1 MNPLRSFPYGAAAL
15 CLLALSLA
23 SGAWLAASYP
33 AKKTATLTYWVFNK
47 PNRGT
52 FERIGAFERSHPG
65 IKVDLQLVALSG
77 LAQRLQAA
85 FQADLQSGLPDLV
98 SVEIS
103 SAGTFFRG
111 PLHSV
116 GFLDLTDRIRREGLT
131 DRIVR
136 ARFAPYTKQGRIFG
150 LPNDVHPVMLAYR
163 RDLMAQAGVDVN
175 KIETWDDF
183 IAAGMQVTI
192 PGRRFMIEMSD
203 TGRDMIEVCLFQRGG
218 GYFDEDGNCIF
229 DNEIGIQTLLWY
241 VPLVAKNSE
250 TRIAGS
256 LSSSYG
262 AIITQAMEDGYFV
275 CLIAPDWRTKFIEND
290 IPRLKGKMA
299 LMPLPA
305 VTPGGRRTSTWGGTM
320 LGITRKCKRP
330 DLAWELAKYLTLNEE
345 DQAARFAETNMLPP
359 VRAAWSDPV
368 FDQPR
373 PYWSNQPLGRLY
385 ADLAPD
391 VPPQYTS
398 PFIVAAKGKLS
409 EALVA
414 SVQYYNQHGEAGFE
428 PFARARLKQSA
439 EAIRKLMARS
449 PYE

>member
-1 MNPLRSFPYGAAAL
+1 VLRSFPYGAAAL
-15 CLLALSLA
+15 CLLLLSLA
-23 SGAWLAASYP
+23 SGAYIAGSGSP
-33 AKKTATLTYWVFNK
+33 QQKATLTYWVFNK
-47 PNRGT
+47 PNRGMYN
-52 FERIGAFERSHPG
+52 RIAAFERENPG
-65 IKVDLQLVALSG
+65 VKIDLQLVALSG

-85 FQADLQSGLPDLV
+85 FQADLESGVPDLV

-116 GFLDLTDRIRREGLT
+116 GFVDLTNRIQHEGLR
-131 DRIVR
+131 DRIVQ

-163 RDLMAQAGVDVN
+163 RDLMEQAGVDVS

-183 IAAGMQVTI
+183 VAAGKKTTV

-218 GYFDEDGNCIF
+218 GYFDAQGNCIF
-229 DNEIGIQTLLWY
+229 DNEIGVQTMLWY
-241 VPLVAKNSE
+241 VPLVAKNSK

-275 CLIAPDWRTKFIEND
+275 CLMAPDWRTKFIEND
-290 IPRLKGKMA
+290 IPRIGGKMA

-305 VTPGGRRTSTWGGTM
+305 IKPGGRRTSTWGGTM
-320 LGITRKCKRP
+320 IGITKKCKNP
-330 DLAWELAKYLTLNEE
+330 ELAWKFAKYLNLNP
-345 DQAARFAETNMLPP
+345 DDLAARFAETNMLPP
-359 VRAAWSDPV
+359 LKDAWNDPV
-368 FDQPR
+368 FDTPR

-398 PFIVAAKGKLS
+398 PFIVTAKGKLS

-414 SVQYYNQHGEAGFE
+414 SVERYNQHGESGFE
-428 PFARARLKQSA
+428 PFVRARLKRSA
-439 EAIRKLMARS
+439 DAIRKLMARS